1 MKSGIFVRTIVGG
14 CVYQE
19 VADFGGLASSGGGM
33 GEEPVSFCVTGEKEK
48 SPVAWCG
55 RGFPECCM
63 WKMPSR

>member
-1 MKSGIFVRTIVGG
+1 MKSGFFVRTIVGG
-14 CVYQE
+14 CVYQG
-19 VADFGGLASSGGGM
+19 VADFGGFASSGM
-33 GEEPVSFCVTGEKEK
+33 GEEPVSFRVTSEKEK